1 MSRAKYALDQIF
13 YLCQDPSVS
22 QFLFIG
28 HRLKKLLGS
37 KKNKR
42 SYLKII
48 LIAVMKNWKISPII
62 LYNILKLILRKNY
75 KVISESNKILYE
87 KELNKFIKLNLKE
100 KK

>member
-1 MSRAKYALDQIF
+1 
-13 YLCQDPSVS
+13 
-22 QFLFIG
+22 
-28 HRLKKLLGS
+28 
-37 KKNKR
+37 KR

-62 LYNILKLILRKNY
+62 LYNILKLILRENY